1 VRWGDMDALDYVKN
15 TILFSCLEEARI
27 QYLNKIGIKKLMTEY
42 GLGFVVAFI
51 DCKFILS
58 LTYPDTVYIGT
69 RITEIS
75 ANRFTFCQVIYNG
88 KHQKIAGKNQS
99 TIVSYIRKI
108 STSKSFP

>member
-1 VRWGDMDALDYVKN
+1 MDALGYVNN
-15 TILFSCLEEARI
+15 TLFFRYLEEARI
-27 QYLNKIGIKKLMTEY
+27 QYLNKIGIKQLMTEY

-75 ANRFTFCQVIYNG
+75 ATGLHFAKLFTTESIKKLRVKAKVLLFLIFV
-88 KHQKIAGKNQS
+88 
-99 TIVSYIRKI
+99 KI
-108 STSKSFP
+108 STSKSFPQMR